1 MRVVVVGGT
10 GFISGAVVRRLLAQG
25 HAVAA
30 FHRGADSGGAET
42 IRGDRAQ
49 LATHRDEFRRFAP
62 DVVVDT
68 IAYSEADGRALAEAF
83 SGIPGRLVVLSSQDV
98 YAAYGRLLRLE
109 SGAADPSPLTETS
122 ALRTSRHPYR
132 AIAKPGEIAYDYDK
146 VLVESA
152 VVRFADAPV
161 TILRLPCVYGP
172 GDPHRRL
179 QPYLDRMWRASGP
192 FPVDLAKARW
202 RWTRGYVEDVA
213 DAIALAATRT
223 EAAGRLYN
231 VGEPDALGEA
241 DWIRAISAAAGWRGE
256 VRELSRDEL
265 PPELVEPFDFS
276 HDLVA
281 DTRRIREE
289 LGYRESVGRSRGLRL
304 AVAAEEKPGAR

>member
-1 MRVVVVGGT
+1 MRVVVIGGT
-10 GFISGAVVRRLLAQG
+10 GFVSGAVVRRLRAEG

-30 FHRGADSGGAET
+30 FHRGAESGGAET
-42 IRGDRAQ
+42 IRGDRADF
-49 LATHRDEFRRFAP
+49 ASHRDAFRRFAP

-68 IAYSEADGRALAEAF
+68 IAYSEADGRTLAETFA
-83 SGIPGRLVVLSSQDV
+83 GLAGRLVVLSSQDV

-109 SGAADPSPLTETS
+109 SGAADHTPLTETS
-122 ALRTSRHPYR
+122 ALRTCRHPYR
-132 AIAKPGEIAYDYDK
+132 AMAKPGEVAYDYDK

-152 VVRFADAPV
+152 VLGSGDVPV

-179 QPYLDRMWRASGP
+179 QPYLDRMWRATGP
-192 FPVDLAKARW
+192 FPVDRAKARW

-213 DAIALAATRT
+213 EAIALASTRR
-223 EAAGRLYN
+223 EAAGRVYN
-231 VGEPDALGEA
+231 LGEPDALSEA

-256 VRELSRDEL
+256 VRELSREEL

-281 DTRRIREE
+281 DTGRIREE
-289 LGYRESVGRSRGLRL
+289 LGYRESVGRSRGLRV
-304 AVAAEEKPGAR
+304 AVTAEEKPGER

>member
-1 MRVVVVGGT
+1 M
-10 GFISGAVVRRLLAQG
+10 
-25 HAVAA
+25 
-30 FHRGADSGGAET
+30 
-42 IRGDRAQ
+42 
-49 LATHRDEFRRFAP
+49 
-62 DVVVDT
+62 
-68 IAYSEADGRALAEAF
+68 
-83 SGIPGRLVVLSSQDV
+83 
-98 YAAYGRLLRLE
+98 
-109 SGAADPSPLTETS
+109 
-122 ALRTSRHPYR
+122 
-132 AIAKPGEIAYDYDK
+132 
-146 VLVESA
+146 LVESA

-223 EAAGRLYN
+223 EAAGRVYN